1 MANRDSYDRGVSADP
16 SKRLH
21 PQAYDALA
29 EGLSTFQWY
38 KTPFSQMMTSLFAAD
53 SSVLAGIDFQGR
65 TKREAAREVVGRL
78 QRDERRFQSL
88 TVGVLMT
95 LADYDPEFVHL
106 ARLEDGTDK
115 VHAAQN
121 ALSDIKRVIGQH
133 KKLVEDGAAR
143 AAADAA
149 ASAAAA
155 QTWARAQDLDALKAD
170 FYQLSAMADPQQRGL
185 ALEPFLS
192 RLFTL
197 FDLDPRAAF
206 ALLGEQ
212 IDGAFTFDTDDY
224 LLEARWLSEKVDPKQ
239 VRDFAGKVA
248 EKAHRT
254 SGLMISINGF
264 SGEAV
269 NLLRRTGSRLLLADG
284 ADLAAVLEG
293 ALGLDELLLRKR
305 RHAAETGNPY
315 LGAREML

>member
-1 MANRDSYDRGVSADP
+1 MSANP

-29 EGLSTFQWY
+29 EGVASFQWY
-38 KTPFSQMMTSLFAAD
+38 KAPFSQMMTSLFAGD
-53 SSVLAGIDFQGR
+53 SSVLAGIDLQGR
-65 TKREAAREVVGRL
+65 TKRDAAREVVSRL
-78 QRDERRFQSL
+78 QRDERRYQST

-95 LADYDPEFVHL
+95 LADYDPEFTHL
-106 ARLEDGTDK
+106 ARLEDGADK
-115 VHAAQN
+115 VHAAQV
-121 ALSDIKRVIGQH
+121 ALVEIQRVIGQH
-133 KKLVEDGAAR
+133 KTLLEDAEARR
-143 AAADAA
+143 AAEAA

-155 QTWARAQDLDALKAD
+155 QAWARAQDLEALKTD
-170 FYQLSAMADPQQRGL
+170 FYQLSAMTDPQRRGL
-185 ALEPFLS
+185 ALEPFLN

-206 ALLGEQ
+206 SLKGEQ

-224 LLEARWLSEKVDPKQ
+224 LLEARWLTATVDPKQ

-254 SGLMISINGF
+254 GGLMLSINGF
-264 SGEAV
+264 SMEAV
-269 NLLRRTGSRLLLADG
+269 NLLRRNGSRLLLADG

-293 ALGLDELLLRKR
+293 AIGLDELLLRKR

-315 LGAREML
+315 MGAREMI

>member
-1 MANRDSYDRGVSADP
+1 MSADL

-29 EGLSTFQWY
+29 DGLATFQWY
-38 KTPFSQMMTSLFAAD
+38 KTPFSQMMTSLFADD
-53 SSVLAGIDFQGR
+53 SSVLAGIDLTGR
-65 TKREAAREVVGRL
+65 TKREVAREVVSRL
-78 QRDERRFQSL
+78 QRDERRFQSI

-95 LADYDPEFVHL
+95 LADYDPAFKHL

-115 VHAAQN
+115 VHVAQETL
-121 ALSDIKRVIGQH
+121 AEIQRVVGQY
-133 KKLVEDGAAR
+133 KTLVEGAAAR
-143 AAADAA
+143 KAADAA

-155 QTWARAQDLDALKAD
+155 QTWSRTQDLEALKAD
-170 FYQLSAMADPQQRGL
+170 FYRLSGMTDPQQRGL
-185 ALEPFLS
+185 ALEPFLT

-206 ALLGEQ
+206 ALKGEQ

-224 LLEARWLSEKVDPKQ
+224 LLEARWLSGRVDPKQ

-248 EKAHRT
+248 EKTHRT
-254 SGLMISINGF
+254 GGLMISINGF
-264 SGEAV
+264 TSEAC
-269 NLLRRTGSRLLLADG
+269 NLLRRSGSRLLLADG

-293 ALGLDELLLRKR
+293 AIGLDELLLRKR

-315 LGAREML
+315 LSAQEMM